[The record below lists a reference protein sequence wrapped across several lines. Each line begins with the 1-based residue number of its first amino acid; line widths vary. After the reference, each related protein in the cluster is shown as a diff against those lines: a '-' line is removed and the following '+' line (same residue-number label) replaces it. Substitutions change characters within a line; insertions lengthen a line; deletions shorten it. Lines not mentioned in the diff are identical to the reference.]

1 MWNERKLDRRK
12 FYILF
17 TATTCAMERLYFPK
31 SVYNDFKRLRLHFA
45 SEEQNIPVKTAE
57 DNVEDDLL
65 RNVVT
70 QDDDLPESPQKKAR
84 KK

>member
-1 MWNERKLDRRK
+1 MNKNLTEEEL
-12 FYILF
+12 YILS
-17 TATTCAMERLYFPK
+17 TAMTRAMERLYLPK
-31 SVYNDFKRLRLHFA
+31 SIYDDFKMLRLHFA

-65 RNVVT
+65 KNVVT

-84 KK
+84 NK